1 MCFYTQP
8 HRLLH
13 HYHRHLLLASF
24 IGCIMIGL
32 AYYLGVLFSAAPH
45 HMSATSNQFLI
56 ILVSGLGGRLDSLM
70 ISILGAR

>member
-1 MCFYTQP
+1 
-8 HRLLH
+8 
-13 HYHRHLLLASF
+13 
-24 IGCIMIGL
+24 MIGL

-45 HMSATSNQFLI
+45 HMSATSNQGLI